1 MSARLAAEGAEG
13 GMARRREHRTKAA
26 SGGFPPQR
34 SRGMHTVRESWL
46 LFVAALLLALIVV
59 VTVSGGPMTRR

>member
-1 MSARLAAEGAEG
+1 MAARLAPAGAGG
-13 GMARRREHRTKAA
+13 GMARRREHLPNAA

-34 SRGMHTVRESWL
+34 SRGMHTVREGWL

-59 VTVSGGPMTRR
+59 VTVSGGPMTSR